1 MITHTVLFKTSP
13 DVPPEYVEDVFTDLR
28 NLTKKAPGI
37 LSFSGGAYSSDECLN
52 RGFTH
57 GFTMTFPS
65 HEARSESLPLPEYR
79 RVRGRIVEIVDGGL
93 DGVLAFDYAS

>member
-1 MITHTVLFKTSP
+1 MITHTVLFKTRP
-13 DVPPEYVEDVFTDLR
+13 DVPPEYVEGVFTDLR
-28 NLTKKAPGI
+28 NLTKRAPGI

-65 HEARSESLPLPEYR
+65 PEARNECLPHPDYR
-79 RVRGRIVEIVDGGL
+79 MVRSRIVEMVEGGL